1 MIALAIAAST
11 MLAVSTVIITM
22 ADPQNTTAMIG
33 ANAQGYLR
41 FTITSFSTV
50 MPLLSPNPN
59 SMTDGIE
66 QHINSGYIWLKDKA
80 PRGLSPMDSYSVK
93 FEKAGTYD

>member
-1 MIALAIAAST
+1 MIALAIAASA

-22 ADPQNTTAMIG
+22 ADPQNTTVMIG

-41 FTITSFSTV
+41 FTITSSNTV

-59 SMTDGIE
+59 YTTDGIE
-66 QHINSGYIWLKDKA
+66 RHINSGYIWLKDKA
-80 PRGLSPMDSYSVK
+80 PKGPSPMDSYTVK
-93 FEKAGTYD
+93 FEKAEMCG